1 MTIRVIR
8 RMEDAERAAGL
19 YFVMN
24 WIELFAG
31 TKTTKEGKCQELIVT
46 ITHNPPN
53 RGIFL
58 SLSKLWTDFFTTAKS
73 TKINKKNQNHQSIKL
88 SVC

>member
-31 TKTTKEGKCQELIVT
+31 TKTTKEGKCQELKVPKI
-46 ITHNPPN
+46 
-53 RGIFL
+53 GFYIFR
-58 SLSKLWTDFFTTAKS
+58 A
-73 TKINKKNQNHQSIKL
+73 
-88 SVC
+88 